1 MFELYH
7 PEAIDEIMKLTYEN
21 PFYKKLRENGHTQI
35 LGIWDDNDFGI
46 NDGESDNPI
55 KHDQK

>member
-1 MFELYH
+1 
-7 PEAIDEIMKLTYEN
+7 MKLTFEN
-21 PFYKKLRENGHTQI
+21 PFYKKLRENGKTKI

-55 KHDQK
+55 KHA